1 MGSIPNDFPTSLR
14 SWPASNTND
23 STSLPNLIQRINLER
38 CGFRHI
44 TEESLRQEIADAEAG
59 AGSGEEDG
67 SSDEED
73 EKEEPDRKK
82 ELETAKLE
90 MQAQL
95 KYVLATAPSQ
105 ICRC

>member
-1 MGSIPNDFPTSLR
+1 MASIPNDFPTSLR

-23 STSLPNLIQRINLER
+23 STSLPNLIQRINIER
-38 CGFRHI
+38 GGFRHI
-44 TEESLRQEIADAEAG
+44 TEESLRQEIAEAEAG

-73 EKEEPDRKK
+73 EEEEPDRKK
-82 ELETAKLE
+82 ELETAKVE

-95 KYVLATAPSQ
+95 QYVLATAPRPLCS
-105 ICRC
+105 C